1 LPARL
6 TVVWRSAKSGL
17 AINPETL
24 REILNSS
31 LYLYISKLTDTNNVT
46 SRSIPKLIADR
57 GYQLG
62 SKKLL
67 AIFKKFLP
75 GTIAT
80 IFTGILVNLI
90 VTQLTRQVDEP
101 KPSPP
106 CTKFENCQIS
116 KGLCVYGGS
125 ASWAPLR
132 KLLEEKLL
140 KTHPDFQLQYQDP
153 FDAKPSSGRGVKML
167 IEGEIDIGL
176 SSRPLREKSIQV
188 AKDRSIT
195 LREIKVARNAVAVIV
210 NPRLKLSGIT
220 MSQIKDI
227 YEGRL
232 QNWKELGGPNLA
244 IQPFIR
250 SSTVEGDTK
259 SFFDQGA
266 LNKNKKLQK
275 VQNVT
280 DGVRKVSNTPGGIFM
295 GSASLMI
302 RQCTVK
308 IMPVGQKTGEFFSP
322 AKGSSCPY
330 ELNREVIRE
339 GKYPHAYTNFLFLVY
354 KENDPRS
361 KRCGENLATL
371 LLTPE
376 GQQLVEEAG
385 FVPIQ

>member
-1 LPARL
+1 MKFPQDANNHILRTMFWEAGNSWNLARL
-6 TVVWRSAKSGL
+6 YHDLEDIKGEPLTELELACLRGLLLYGDRQKVAGFL

-101 KPSPP
+101 KLSPP

-176 SSRPLREKSIQV
+176 S
-188 AKDRSIT
+188 
-195 LREIKVARNAVAVIV
+195 
-210 NPRLKLSGIT
+210 
-220 MSQIKDI
+220 
-227 YEGRL
+227 
-232 QNWKELGGPNLA
+232 
-244 IQPFIR
+244 
-250 SSTVEGDTK
+250 
-259 SFFDQGA
+259 
-266 LNKNKKLQK
+266 
-275 VQNVT
+275 
-280 DGVRKVSNTPGGIFM
+280 
-295 GSASLMI
+295 
-302 RQCTVK
+302 
-308 IMPVGQKTGEFFSP
+308 
-322 AKGSSCPY
+322 
-330 ELNREVIRE
+330 
-339 GKYPHAYTNFLFLVY
+339 
-354 KENDPRS
+354 
-361 KRCGENLATL
+361 
-371 LLTPE
+371 
-376 GQQLVEEAG
+376 
-385 FVPIQ
+385 